1 MKSKYMA
8 FFLSLGLP
16 LLLTSCGWDDLNPQN
31 FHPEGPPFNAQN
43 ELVTTV
49 NNYLENQQKRYNCFA
64 SGQSFTV
71 TDYLTMKGTCSEGTV
86 QATEEGQ
93 KNAKNVRNETIE
105 QALFVIDAN
114 YVEWVNFLS
123 LGRAT
128 GNFVA
133 DTVQLTTSGVI
144 GALNGP
150 ADTLRILGVALN
162 TFQGARSSFDLN
174 YFDKQNTAI
183 IINQMDSNRSKA
195 YGVILTKK
203 KENIA
208 EYSMA
213 EAIKDLVAYYN
224 AGTLVSA
231 LTGLSQQT
239 AVNAQ
244 KSAEDLAEQRKL
256 TSNPSLMPET
266 PASINAAQSPQ
277 TDPSV
282 ISSEKQ
288 LLEILDKL
296 ESLLNDSN
304 QAQLAISKLHKIF
317 AKLQTD
323 QNFQPMIKENNLSWP
338 SDWKQSVVFLRNIRE
353 KASSKPKYS
362 QLLLKIDQ
370 TIVNFGQ

>member
-16 LLLTSCGWDDLNPQN
+16 LLLTSCKLNPEDI
-31 FHPEGPPFNAQN
+31 HPEGPPFNDQN
-43 ELVTTV
+43 KLVTTV
-49 NNYLENQQKRYNCFA
+49 NNYLANQQKRYNCLA
-64 SGQSFTV
+64 DEKV
-71 TDYLTMKGTCSEGTV
+71 YEVKDYLALDGECKPNV
-86 QATEEGQ
+86 QNPNGLKQAE
-93 KNAKNVRNETIE
+93 NVRNETIE
-105 QALFVIDAN
+105 RALFVIDAN
-114 YVEWVNFLS
+114 YVEWVNYLY

-133 DTVQLTTSGVI
+133 DTIQLTTSGVI

-195 YGVILTKK
+195 YAVILENKK
-203 KENIA
+203 KDIT

-213 EAIKDLVAYYN
+213 EAIKDMVAYYN

-231 LTGLSQQT
+231 FTALSRQT
-239 AVNAQ
+239 AIASDDSAKKVEHLQ
-244 KSAEDLAEQRKL
+244 KNSSSNSSP
-256 TSNPSLMPET
+256 TSET
-266 PASINAAQSPQ
+266 PYPIGVARSPQ
-277 TDPSV
+277 TEPLV
-282 ISSEKQ
+282 VFPEKNVF
-288 LLEILDKL
+288 ETLDNL
-296 ESLLNDSN
+296 ESSLDNSN
-304 QAQLAISKLHKIF
+304 QVQLAISKLYRILSE
-317 AKLQTD
+317 LQTD

-338 SDWKQSVVFLRNIRE
+338 SDWKQFVNFLRDIRE

-362 QLLLKIDQ
+362 QLLIKIDQ
-370 TIVNFGQ
+370 AIVNFGQ

>member
-16 LLLTSCGWDDLNPQN
+16 LLLTSCKLSNLNPEN
-31 FHPEGPPFNAQN
+31 IHPEGPPFNAQN

-49 NNYLENQQKRYNCFA
+49 NNYLAIQQKRYNCLA
-64 SGQSFTV
+64 DGKV
-71 TDYLTMKGTCSEGTV
+71 YEVKDYLTLDGECRPEVPNPKGSE
-86 QATEEGQ
+86 QAE
-93 KNAKNVRNETIE
+93 NVRNETIE
-105 QALFVIDAN
+105 RALFVIDAN
-114 YVEWVNFLS
+114 YVEWVNYLY

-174 YFDKQNTAI
+174 YFDKQNTTI
-183 IINQMDSNRSKA
+183 IVNQMDSNRSKA
-195 YGVILTKK
+195 YKVILNKKGKDITK
-203 KENIA
+203 
-208 EYSMA
+208 YSMA
-213 EAIKDLVAYYN
+213 EAIKDMVAYYN
-224 AGTLVSA
+224 AGTFVSA
-231 LTGLSQQT
+231 FTALSRQT
-239 AVNAQ
+239 AIDAKTSANAVD
-244 KSAEDLAEQRKL
+244 KINSPP
-256 TSNPSLMPET
+256 NPSPTSGT
-266 PASINAAQSPQ
+266 PDSIGEAQSPQ

-282 ISSEKQ
+282 VSSEKKV
-288 LLEILDKL
+288 LEILDKL
-296 ESLLNDSN
+296 ESLLNDFN
-304 QAQLAISKLHKIF
+304 QSQLAISKLQKVF
-317 AKLQTD
+317 AELQTD

-338 SDWKQSVVFLRNIRE
+338 SDWKQPVVFLRNVRE

-370 TIVNFGQ
+370 TIINFGQ

>member
-1 MKSKYMA
+1 MKSKYRA

-16 LLLTSCGWDDLNPQN
+16 LLLTSCKWSDLNPEN

-49 NNYLENQQKRYNCFA
+49 NSYLENQQKRYNCFA

-71 TDYLTMKGTCSEGTV
+71 TDYLTMKGTCPEGTV
-86 QATEEGQ
+86 QSTEEGQ

-195 YGVILTKK
+195 YAVILTKK
-203 KENIA
+203 NGNIA
-208 EYSMA
+208 QYSMA

-239 AVNAQ
+239 ALNSQ
-244 KSAEDLAEQRKL
+244 DSAKKVEDLQKN
-256 TSNPSLMPET
+256 SSV
-266 PASINAAQSPQ
+266 SP
-277 TDPSV
+277 DKNV
-282 ISSEKQ
+282 
-288 LLEILDKL
+288 LEALYKL
-296 ESLLNDSN
+296 ESLLNDFN
-304 QAQLAISKLHKIF
+304 QSQLAISKLQKIF
-317 AKLQTD
+317 AELQTD

-338 SDWKQSVVFLRNIRE
+338 SDWKQAIVFLRNIRE

-370 TIVNFGQ
+370 TIVNFSQ

>member
-1 MKSKYMA
+1 MKNRYTA

-16 LLLTSCGWDDLNPQN
+16 LLLTSCKWSDLNPEN
-31 FHPEGPPFNAQN
+31 IHPEGPPFNDQN

-49 NNYLENQQKRYNCFA
+49 NNYLAIQQRRYNCLA
-64 SGQSFTV
+64 DGKV
-71 TDYLTMKGTCSEGTV
+71 YEVEDYLTLDGECRPKVPNPKGSE
-86 QATEEGQ
+86 QAE
-93 KNAKNVRNETIE
+93 NVRNETIE
-105 QALFVIDAN
+105 RALFVIDAN
-114 YVEWVNFLS
+114 YVEWVNYLY

-150 ADTLRILGVALN
+150 ADTLRVLGIALN

-195 YGVILTKK
+195 YAVILNKK
-203 KENIA
+203 KTGIA

-231 LTGLSQQT
+231 FTGLSQQT
-239 AVNAQ
+239 ALNSRDSAKIVTDLQ
-244 KSAEDLAEQRKL
+244 KNS
-256 TSNPSLMPET
+256 SVSPEK
-266 PASINAAQSPQ
+266 N
-277 TDPSV
+277 V
-282 ISSEKQ
+282 
-288 LLEILDKL
+288 LEALDKL
-296 ESLLNDSN
+296 ESLLNNSN
-304 QAQLAISKLHKIF
+304 QVQLAISKLSKIF
-317 AKLQTD
+317 AELQID
-323 QNFQPMIKENNLSWP
+323 QNFQPIINENKLAFP
-338 SDWKQSVVFLRNIRE
+338 SDWKQSVVFLRNVRE
-353 KASSKPKYS
+353 KASSNPKYS

-370 TIVNFGQ
+370 TIVNFSQ